1 MMLILIMNVTLLM
14 LLCPSGIIQ
23 IIETVITDD
32 GDLYFCSSDL
42 SDFYMSKWVS
52 PMPERVD
59 LPDTSPGTPISSIR

>member
-1 MMLILIMNVTLLM
+1 MMLILIMSVTLLVF
-14 LLCPSGIIQ
+14 LCPYGTIY

-32 GDLYFCSSDL
+32 GDLYFSLSEL

-52 PMPERVD
+52 PMPEMVD